1 MRGRRLAENGV
12 RVKHTVVVTGS
23 SAGIGKAVALRL
35 ARDFHVVVNARS
47 GVADG
52 SQVVAEIVEAGGSA
66 DFVQADVSTEDGV
79 AELFA
84 ASAAV
89 VKGPVTALVNNAG
102 EAQSVPFGEWSS
114 AHWQEM
120 LQANLVGCALASQ
133 AFVRHLDGREGAIV
147 NTASIR
153 GIERFG
159 RIGIAAYSAAKA
171 GLINLTATMARE
183 LAPEVRV
190 NAVSPGFTDTRVFR
204 SPDASEDDRRRID
217 DWRTQVPLGRFA
229 APEEIADAVAYLLAA
244 TAVTGTNLVVDG
256 GWTQSDG

>member
-1 MRGRRLAENGV
+1 MKR
-12 RVKHTVVVTGS
+12 TVIVTGS

-35 ARDFHVVVNARS
+35 ARECHVVVNARS

-52 SQVVAEIVEAGGSA
+52 LRTVAEIVDAGGSA
-66 DFVQADVSTEDGV
+66 DFVRADVSTEAGV

-84 ASAAV
+84 AAAAASG
-89 VKGPVTALVNNAG
+89 GPITALVNNAG
-102 EAQSVPFGEWSS
+102 SARPVPFGEWSS
-114 AHWQEM
+114 AHWHEM
-120 LQANLVGCALASQ
+120 LQANLIGCALASQ
-133 AFVRHLDGREGAIV
+133 EFVRRLEGRDGAIV
-147 NTASIR
+147 NVASIR

-159 RIGIAAYSAAKA
+159 RLGIAAYSAAKA

-183 LAPEVRV
+183 LAPAVRV
-190 NAVSPGFTDTRVFR
+190 NAVSPGFTDTRIFHD
-204 SPDASEDDRRRID
+204 PDASAEDRHRID
-217 DWRTQVPLGRFA
+217 GWREQVPLGRFV